1 MYCVHLCPSPPTPA
15 STRDPCHWLDV
26 GNGQSL
32 LVHANCH
39 QCNQPETRL
48 PHPLEPG
55 PVGATVASALVSL
68 GVVSTD
74 TLLQAMMK
82 VAPTWPQ
89 AWP

>member
-1 MYCVHLCPSPPTPA
+1 MYCVHLCPSPPDLPVA
-15 STRDPCHWLDV
+15 KDPCHWLEV
-26 GNGQSL
+26 ANGQVL

-39 QCNQPETRL
+39 LCQQAHTRL
-48 PHPLEPG
+48 PHPLTTG
-55 PVGATVASALVSL
+55 PVGATVASALASF

-74 TLLQAMMK
+74 TLVQAMMK